1 MRRRVL
7 ANRNMRL
14 LLAGQTINMFGNSA
28 MIIVL
33 GIWARDL
40 TGSSGQAGLVFLLLG
55 VSSFLAPVTGLVV
68 DRFPRRLVLI
78 VNDSLTGLII
88 ALLLL
93 VHSASD
99 MWLIYLVAGAYGLS
113 GQIYRA
119 ARGGLLHSILPVDVL
134 GDANGLFSSLN
145 QGMRIVG
152 PLAGATVYAAWGGAA
167 VAVAD
172 IGTFACSVLSYLA
185 LRQVSDLKRS
195 ADGDAA
201 ERRAAELIR
210 ALAAGVRHVTSHPAI
225 RRLVLA
231 STLAFTGAGMINVAV
246 FSLVVQGLH
255 RPTSTLGLLTTVE
268 GAGAVAAG
276 LCVGRMIRRAGEY
289 STACVGYLLNGVGLA
304 IASTA
309 TLAGATAGMFLLGSG
324 LPMILVAELTL
335 VQRCTPADLQ
345 GRAIAASDAIII
357 TPFTI
362 ATGVAAA
369 IVGTVGFR
377 PIYIGVAAGFF
388 AIGFA
393 LLPYLNLTRPTRSSA
408 EATDG
413 QESAPVPVQALARP
427 DDGTADG
434 GRG

>member
-185 LRQVSDLKRS
+185 LRQ
-195 ADGDAA
+195 G
-201 ERRAAELIR
+201 
-210 ALAAGVRHVTSHPAI
+210 
-225 RRLVLA
+225 
-231 STLAFTGAGMINVAV
+231 
-246 FSLVVQGLH
+246 
-255 RPTSTLGLLTTVE
+255 
-268 GAGAVAAG
+268 
-276 LCVGRMIRRAGEY
+276 
-289 STACVGYLLNGVGLA
+289 
-304 IASTA
+304 
-309 TLAGATAGMFLLGSG
+309 
-324 LPMILVAELTL
+324 
-335 VQRCTPADLQ
+335 ADL
-345 GRAIAASDAIII
+345 
-357 TPFTI
+357 
-362 ATGVAAA
+362 
-369 IVGTVGFR
+369 
-377 PIYIGVAAGFF
+377 
-388 AIGFA
+388 
-393 LLPYLNLTRPTRSSA
+393 
-408 EATDG
+408 
-413 QESAPVPVQALARP
+413 
-427 DDGTADG
+427 
-434 GRG
+434 